1 MTLHTLTK
9 EQFVPAPVETVFGF
23 FSRPENLSK
32 LTPPGLGFV
41 ILTPPPI
48 EMKKDALIDYTIRL
62 LGIRVRW
69 TTLIT
74 AYEAGSSFVDEQ
86 LKGPYSYWHHSHVFE
101 SAPGGT
107 IVRDRI
113 RYALPFGP
121 VGRLVHSLAVR
132 NQLEEIFDFR
142 VRVIDGIFRE
152 GGTPVAVDGK
162 KGMAGGRRSR

>member
-1 MTLHTLTK
+1 MTIHTLKK
-9 EQFVPAPVETVFGF
+9 EQFVPAPLETVFDF

-41 ILTPPPI
+41 ILTPSPI
-48 EMKKDALIDYTIRL
+48 EMKPGALIDYTIRL

-74 AYEAGSSFVDEQ
+74 AYEPGRSFVDEQ
-86 LKGPYSYWHHSHVFE
+86 LKGPDSFWHHTHVFE

-107 IVRDRI
+107 LVRDEI

-121 VGRLVHSLAVR
+121 VGRFVHSLTVR
-132 NQLEEIFDFR
+132 DQLEEVFDFR
-142 VRVIDGIFRE
+142 ARVIVGIFQE
-152 GGTPVAVDGK
+152 GGQAVAVDAK
-162 KGMAGGRRSR
+162 TELAGGRRSR